1 MISEKELLEIQVLFV
16 TQNDLLSKMKSKL
29 DEIEDAFESN
39 DDTAMKIIHTQE
51 MMDIILKEI
60 HLLSS
65 DELSII
71 DHIDEEIISIYK
83 FKKALIN
90 EDLIKLEFN
99 NWNDFVQECFIYNV
113 SNELD
118 SFMPYETFLSA
129 NDLDVLKRESYK
141 NLYKWDKW
149 DYLFVGLAGLVG
161 ALIDVFIVVIPK
173 NMNSGVYKGQIG
185 SSLTKRLQSLEFPE
199 WIQKWLEE
207 IAKVPYDRTG
217 GSSHRSDTVGHD
229 PLLGFIFG
237 VLDIIRGTST
247 KVKGGNIEIIKDVTE
262 GKGIVEAIIIQF
274 LHLLSDV
281 ATKRGL
287 PVPFAS
293 VFRLLDVGHFERAN
307 GKTATIS
314 DLMGWMYH
322 NGYDLRHF
330 AAMSTTP
337 AAIEIILRT
346 YIMIRSYSDGNDT
359 EFFLGKNPKYRS
371 MLLSSHSIASAANVG
386 KVYLRQGNPLAINYA
401 EWMALVRY
409 LAPSVKYWVF
419 DKTELKLKHM
429 ELITNKEWDNLI
441 QNGSL
446 ILENYYSEDLAT
458 FNLGEVTETDM
469 GNRHGDGSFVLTT
482 SL

>member
-1 MISEKELLEIQVLFV
+1 MISDKELQELQILIA
-16 TQNDLLSKMKSKL
+16 TQNDLLSKIESKL
-29 DEIEDAFESN
+29 DGIEEAFESN
-39 DDTAMKIIHTQE
+39 VDTAMQIIRAQE
-51 MMDIILKEI
+51 MMDEILGEI
-60 HLLSS
+60 HLLST
-65 DELSII
+65 DELPII
-71 DHIDEEIISIYK
+71 DDVDEEIKSIYK
-83 FKKALIN
+83 SKHELIN
-90 EDLIKLEFN
+90 EDLIKLEFG
-99 NWNDFVQECFIYNV
+99 NWDDFVQKCFIYNV
-113 SNELD
+113 YNEVD
-118 SFMPYETFLSA
+118 PYMPYEMFLSV
-129 NDLDVLKRESYK
+129 NNLNVLKRESYN

-149 DYLFVGLAGLVG
+149 DYLFVGVAGFVG
-161 ALIDVFIVVIPK
+161 ALIDVFIVAIPK
-173 NMNSGVYKGQIG
+173 NMKSGVYQGQTG
-185 SSLTKRLQSLEFPE
+185 SPLTKWLQSLELPE

-217 GSSHRSDTVGHD
+217 GSSHRIDTVGHD

-247 KVKGGNIEIIKDVTE
+247 KVKDGSIEIIKDVTE

-293 VFRLLDVGHFERAN
+293 VFRLLDVGHFKRAN

-322 NGYDLRHF
+322 HGYDLRHF
-330 AAMSTTP
+330 ATMSTTP
-337 AAIEIILRT
+337 AAIEMILRM
-346 YIMIRSYSDGNDT
+346 YIMIRSYTEENET
-359 EFFLGKNPKYRS
+359 EFFLGENPKYRS

-419 DKTELKLKHM
+419 EKAELKLLHM
-429 ELITNKEWDNLI
+429 ESVTNKEWDSLL

-446 ILENYYSEDLAT
+446 ILEKYYSEDLVT
-458 FNLGEVTETDM
+458 FILGEVDIEK
-469 GNRHGDGSFVLTT
+469 
-482 SL
+482 